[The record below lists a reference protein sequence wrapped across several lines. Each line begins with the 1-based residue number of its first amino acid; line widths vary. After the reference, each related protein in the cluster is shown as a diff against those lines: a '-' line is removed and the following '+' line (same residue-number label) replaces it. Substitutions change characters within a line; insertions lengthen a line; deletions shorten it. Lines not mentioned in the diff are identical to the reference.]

1 MNCEVVIAKNYNF
14 TTQFFR
20 DYLTTRGRSR
30 QEYSDAF
37 NKTAVDRM
45 CAFMSQKYHG
55 MWESDACS
63 GSDRHKESFRCYQG
77 SPDADM
83 DKFETL

>member
-1 MNCEVVIAKNYNF
+1 MNCEVVIAKNHNF
-14 TTQFFR
+14 ATHFF
-20 DYLTTRGRSR
+20 DLTTRRRSR

-77 SPDADM
+77 STDADM
-83 DKFETL
+83 DKSETL